1 MSFSDIFNVFS
12 KRPASRSDALKPL
25 TESFRNRVFMRCQ
38 ELFQYTDFWNEIHTN
53 LAYLHGKPR
62 LSKVNTSSKGDDAL
76 EFLFSCSDA
85 HFLDFLEYIFSTRS
99 YQQSSRSSN
108 LVNDLNEFFK
118 QDNLP
123 YAITDFVW
131 TKGNQ
136 QGYETTTLT
145 AYPQVI
151 RKDSETIFQ
160 TAIQPTLQLLR
171 ETEFISANKEFLEA
185 LEDFRKADYGD
196 CLTKCGSALE
206 SVLKVICSQNKW
218 QHNPT
223 DTASPLI
230 KTVIEKSELESFFE
244 QPLVLVATMRNKLS
258 KAHGAGTT
266 SREPTEAKAEYAIN
280 ATAAAILLLVKAVR

>member
-1 MSFSDIFNVFS
+1 MNFSVLFNVFS
-12 KRPASRSDALKPL
+12 NRSASRDDVLKPL
-25 TESFRNRVFMRCQ
+25 TESFRNRVYMRCQ
-38 ELFQYTDFWNEIHTN
+38 ERFAYTNFWNEIHTK

-62 LSKVNTSSKGDDAL
+62 FSKANTSSKGDDAL
-76 EFLFSCSDA
+76 EFLFKCSDA
-85 HFLDFLEYIFSTRS
+85 HFLDFLEYIFSTQS
-99 YQQSSRSSN
+99 YHQSSGGTN
-108 LVNDLNEFFK
+108 LVNDLNDFFK
-118 QDNLP
+118 QDSLP

-131 TKGNQ
+131 VKGNN
-136 QGYETTTLT
+136 QGYETLTLS

-151 RKDSETIFQ
+151 RKDSETLFQ

-171 ETEFISANKEFLEA
+171 ETKFISANTEFLEA

-218 QHNPT
+218 QHSPS

-244 QPLVLVATMRNKLS
+244 QPLVLVATLRNKLS

-266 SREPTEAKAEYAIN
+266 SRDVTEAKAEYAIN
-280 ATAAAILLLVKAVR
+280 ATAAAILLLVKSAR